1 MAGSRG
7 PLVFPEFA
15 ALQLRFDVGE
25 KFFDGQLLQILCV
38 EPFELGAIEN
48 TVDTAD
54 AFQRKLFQQL
64 AGAQEF
70 FIAAGRPAE
79 QREKIAEGFWKKT
92 FAAVQVDVSGAV
104 ALGEARFVRAK
115 NQRKMGKDGDV

>member
-7 PLVFPEFA
+7 PLFFPEFA
-15 ALQLRFDVGE
+15 ALQLRFDVRE

-70 FIAAGRPAE
+70 FIAASRPAE
-79 QREKIAEGFWKKT
+79 QREKIAESFRQKT
-92 FAAVQVDVSGAV
+92 LPTVHVDVGGAV
-104 ALGEARFVRAK
+104 TLGEARFV
-115 NQRKMGKDGDV
+115 

>member
-7 PLVFPEFA
+7 PLVFPESG
-15 ALQLRFDVGE
+15 ALQLPFDVRE

-38 EPFELGAIEN
+38 EPLELGAIED
-48 TVDTAD
+48 TVDATD

-70 FIAAGRPAE
+70 FVAAGRPAE
-79 QREKIAEGFWKKT
+79 QRKKIAEGFRKKT
-92 FAAVQVDVSGAV
+92 FAAVHVDVGGAV
-104 ALGEARFVRAK
+104 TLGKARFVRAE
-115 NQRKMGKDGDV
+115 N